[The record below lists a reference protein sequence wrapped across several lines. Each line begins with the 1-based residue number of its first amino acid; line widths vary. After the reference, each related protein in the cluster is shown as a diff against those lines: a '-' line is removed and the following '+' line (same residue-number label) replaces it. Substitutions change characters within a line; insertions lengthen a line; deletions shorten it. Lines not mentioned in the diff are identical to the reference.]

1 MGLLSPDLLCYQK
14 KKNNVMSNYFN
25 IFPKIDYDIS
35 KSGITKNVVD
45 LTVRYAIKTKI
56 KNRSA
61 TYYNYIIKDGER
73 PDTLANRFYDD
84 SKLDW
89 VVLMVNDIVD
99 PLYDWPLNYQNFR
112 NYLTKKYGS
121 ISEAQQGVHHYEQ
134 IVRTAGYQTSSA
146 YEGYDE
152 IGEPLKEIVVEVD
165 SDTYTNLVAT
175 QPGTH
180 RSVSNYD
187 YEHKLNEDKREI
199 LVLDKYFLNKVISE
213 VEDVFR

>member
-1 MGLLSPDLLCYQK
+1 
-14 KKNNVMSNYFN
+14 MSNYFN

-99 PLYDWPLNYQNFR
+99 PLYDWPLNYQNF
-112 NYLTKKYGS
+112 
-121 ISEAQQGVHHYEQ
+121 
-134 IVRTAGYQTSSA
+134 
-146 YEGYDE
+146 
-152 IGEPLKEIVVEVD
+152 
-165 SDTYTNLVAT
+165 
-175 QPGTH
+175 
-180 RSVSNYD
+180 
-187 YEHKLNEDKREI
+187 LN
-199 LVLDKYFLNKVISE
+199 FNNS
-213 VEDVFR
+213 

>member
-1 MGLLSPDLLCYQK
+1 
-14 KKNNVMSNYFN
+14 MSNYFS

-152 IGEPLKEIVVEVD
+152 IGDPLSEIIVEVD
-165 SDTYTNLVAT
+165 LETYTSLVAT
-175 QPGTH
+175 DRKVVT
-180 RSVSNYD
+180 NYD
-187 YEHKLNEDKREI
+187 YEQNLNEKKREI
-199 LVLDKYFLNKVISE
+199 LILDKDWLFKILSE
-213 VEDVFR
+213 VENIFV

>member
-1 MGLLSPDLLCYQK
+1 
-14 KKNNVMSNYFN
+14 MSNYFN

-152 IGEPLKEIVVEVD
+152 IGDPLSEIIVEVD
-165 SDTYTNLVAT
+165 LETYTSLVAT
-175 QPGTH
+175 DRKVVT
-180 RSVSNYD
+180 NYD
-187 YEHKLNEDKREI
+187 YEQNLNEKKREI
-199 LVLDKYFLNKVISE
+199 LILDKDWLFKILSE
-213 VEDVFR
+213 VENIFV

>member
-1 MGLLSPDLLCYQK
+1 
-14 KKNNVMSNYFN
+14 MSNYFN

-134 IVRTAGYQTSSA
+134 IVRAAGYDAVGDPLS
-146 YEGYDE
+146 E
-152 IGEPLKEIVVEVD
+152 IIVEVD
-165 SDTYTNLVAT
+165 LETYTSLVAT
-175 QPGTH
+175 DRKVVT
-180 RSVSNYD
+180 NYN